1 VQHRTTKL
9 VKGHKSYKER
19 LMLLGITSLEKRR
32 IGCDSIKV
40 FRIVKGFDK
49 VDIGCFCLNWTMEV
63 DVCTTERTQMD
74 VVSKQMQTT
83 TVKVFL

>member
-1 VQHRTTKL
+1 
-9 VKGHKSYKER
+9 
-19 LMLLGITSLEKRR
+19 
-32 IGCDSIKV
+32 
-40 FRIVKGFDK
+40 
-49 VDIGCFCLNWTMEV
+49 LNWTMEV